1 MSITFLQLSKNREGF
16 AGYLEGPEHGNIMVK
31 MASAA
36 LDLNKTRVQERG
48 IGSNGEKY
56 RPYSTKPMLSGSK
69 NMTKSA
75 FNSIAG
81 NKTKRAELDWVTIG
95 GSSGFSSYLAVSSG
109 TSSGMANSGKGVH
122 LFVIPG
128 GYKQF
133 RELHNRKTGFVNF
146 TFYNRMWNNIKLVS
160 DRAELNSGVAVL
172 RPTEDIEKK
181 KLAGNTERRGE
192 ILGLSKKEE
201 ERLSDIYS
209 VWVEGAL
216 KKYKLA

>member
-1 MSITFLQLSKNREGF
+1 MSITFLQLSKNLEGF
-16 AGYLEGPEHGNIMVK
+16 AGYLEGPEHGNIMVQ
-31 MASAA
+31 MASEA
-36 LDLNKTRVQERG
+36 LALNKMRVQEKG
-48 IGSNGEKY
+48 EGSNGEKY
-56 RPYSTKPMLSGSK
+56 KPYSKKPMLSGSK

-81 NKTKRAELDWVTIG
+81 SKKKRAELDWVTIG
-95 GSSGFSSYLAVSSG
+95 GSGFSSYLAASAG
-109 TSSGMANSGKGVH
+109 TGGPSNTGGKH

-133 RELHNRKTGFVNF
+133 RELHGRQTGFVDF
-146 TFYNRMWNNIKLVS
+146 TLSGRMWNNVKLVS
-160 DRAELNSGVAVL
+160 ERSELNSGVAVIKA
-172 RPTEDIEKK
+172 TEEIQKK